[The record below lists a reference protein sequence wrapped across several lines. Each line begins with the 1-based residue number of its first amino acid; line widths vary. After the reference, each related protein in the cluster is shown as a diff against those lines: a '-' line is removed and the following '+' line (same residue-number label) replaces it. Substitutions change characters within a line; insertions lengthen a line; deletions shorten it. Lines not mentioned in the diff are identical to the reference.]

1 MDPDPLVFIQTW
13 GAVIA
18 AVGAFMSSSAAFWK
32 MGRVEG
38 LATSWASEIGR
49 LEKRDNDQSD
59 TLKEHGLNLL
69 RLDLHQKA
77 TQQKIEELAIEEK
90 DHHRDLSQRITGISN
105 QISELGGD
113 NRERYQKV
121 GKDSS

>member
-1 MDPDPLVFIQTW
+1 MDPLVFIQTW

-18 AVGAFMSSSAAFWK
+18 AIGAFMSSSAAFWK

-38 LATSWASEIGR
+38 LATSWASEIAR

-77 TQQKIEELAIEEK
+77 TQHQMEKLTIEVK
-90 DHHRDLSQRITGISN
+90 DQHRDLSQRISGISK
-105 QISELGGD
+105 QISGLGGGI
-113 NRERYQKV
+113 RERYQKA
-121 GKDSS
+121 GEDSS